1 MCGINSFPLRGLE
14 SGTGGGLA
22 RRWERWAEVL
32 LDEPL
37 SQSNTAQMLEHFLF
51 WFIYIYIC
59 FFFSCLLLQHYW
71 IIRVVYFPCLAELTL
86 RKLCKDIGKEVDTVF
101 DPNTRRFGSSL
112 EVGHTWKR
120 LRAAVAEAIC
130 CGGNTAARGREG
142 AREGAA
148 EMQEKQSQSVLFSSG
163 FGSASEGRQIRRGRD
178 TRAKFPHLGIMTCSH
193 KCIISGRKPP
203 CCRIN

>member
-1 MCGINSFPLRGLE
+1 MEPVVDWRGDGRGE
-14 SGTGGGLA
+14 
-22 RRWERWAEVL
+22 RRSYWMSRYHSPTQHRCW
-32 LDEPL
+32 
-37 SQSNTAQMLEHFLF
+37 NTSCFDL
-51 WFIYIYIC
+51 FIYIYV
-59 FFFSCLLLQHYW
+59 FFFSCLLLRHYW

-101 DPNTRRFGSSL
+101 DPNTWRFGSSL

>member
-51 WFIYIYIC
+51 WFIYIYIYV
-59 FFFSCLLLQHYW
+59 FFSSCLLLRHYW

-86 RKLCKDIGKEVDTVF
+86 WKLCKDIGKEVDTVF
-101 DPNTRRFGSSL
+101 DHNTQRFGSSL

-120 LRAAVAEAIC
+120 FRAAGAEAIC
-130 CGGNTAARGREG
+130 CRGIPQPEGGSCRDAG
-142 AREGAA
+142 
-148 EMQEKQSQSVLFSSG
+148 KQSQSVLFG
-163 FGSASEGRQIRRGRD
+163 NASEGRQIRRGRN
-178 TRAKFPHLGIMTCSH
+178 TRAKFLHLGIMTCSH
-193 KCIISGRKPP
+193 KCIISGREPP